1 MKKILVLITI
11 LITLTGCYNY
21 RELNDLAIMSAIS
34 ISKSDDKYNVVVQ
47 VVNPKKEQDTS
58 SGNEPDFITFKSS
71 DKSLHEA
78 FRLIIKESPKKI
90 YGTQM
95 QILLLDENVAKS
107 NLSEVL
113 DFLARD
119 PEIRKEFYVLIS
131 KDKDILEILTPLD
144 NISSQNILD
153 SLKANNRY
161 LGYANLVT
169 FNDLIASYQND
180 RIELALPSLYK
191 TGNEE
196 TGAKEENLETAKT
209 DSSIYIG
216 SLGIFKNN
224 KLVGYLTEKES
235 LAYNLVMNNVTNA
248 LITNEYKDDK
258 YIVTELIKT
267 KTDLEPV
274 AKDNKIKIKVTGKSS
289 ITEVNYKDLD
299 LKKEKNIKKIEKD
312 LNKNIE
318 KLIKTSIKNILEKYK
333 SDIFGFEDLFYKE
346 NNKYY
351 KKIKDDW
358 DSKILK
364 NLKIEVDSKI
374 EIVEQGN
381 ILGGI
386 KNEQ

>member
-21 RELNDLAIMSAIS
+21 RELNDLAIVSAIS

-58 SGNEPDFITFKSS
+58 SSNEPDFITFKSS
-71 DKSLHEA
+71 DKSLHKA

-216 SLGIFKNN
+216 SLGIFKDN

-299 LKKEKNIKKIEKD
+299 LRKEKNIKKIEKD
-312 LNKNIE
+312 LNQNIE
-318 KLIKTSIKNILEKYK
+318 KLIKTSVKDTIEEYNT
-333 SDIFGFEDLFYKE
+333 DIFGFEDLFYKE

-358 DSKILK
+358 DSKIPK

>member
-21 RELNDLAIMSAIS
+21 RELNDLAIVSAIS
-34 ISKSDDKYNVVVQ
+34 ISKSDNEYNVVIQ

-58 SGNEPDFITFKSS
+58 SSNEPDFITFKSS
-71 DKSLHEA
+71 GKSLHEA

-107 NLSEVL
+107 NISEIL
-113 DFLARD
+113 DFFARD

-131 KDKDILEILTPLD
+131 KDEDILEILTPLD

-216 SLGIFKNN
+216 SLGIFKDN

-267 KTDLEPV
+267 KTELEPV

-299 LKKEKNIKKIEKD
+299 LRKEKNIKKIEKD

-318 KLIKTSIKNILEKYK
+318 KLIKDSIKSIIEEYD

-358 DSKILK
+358 DSEILK
-364 NLKIEVDSKI
+364 NLKIEVDSKL

-386 KNEQ
+386 KNGQ